1 MKTITSK
8 DLRNN
13 MDKTLEL
20 VNAGEEIIVTHRFR
34 KPVKLTLAEEKPK
47 KGLSGLKAYEK
58 VNKKIP
64 EYLKNDSL
72 KELYSK
78 DIRNKYA
85 K

>member
-47 KGLSGLKAYEK
+47 KGLNGLKAYEK

-64 EYLKNDSL
+64 EYLKNENL

>member
-13 MDKTLEL
+13 MDKTLEQ
-20 VNAGEEIIVTHRFR
+20 VNSGEDIIVTHRFR

-47 KGLSGLKAYEK
+47 KGLAGLKEYEALD
-58 VNKKIP
+58 KKIP
-64 EYLKNDSL
+64 QHLKNGNI
-72 KELYSK
+72 K
-78 DIRNKYA
+78 DIYSQDMIDKYA